1 MKMQKREGRRGD
13 GGGSRN
19 IRGENGMNGGS
30 WFKTVHCVSSVCYV
44 DAVQCE

>member
-1 MKMQKREGRRGD
+1 M
-13 GGGSRN
+13 GGSRN
-19 IRGENGMNGGS
+19 IRGENGS